1 MSYNE
6 ISSDMIY
13 IITRIRS
20 TDVRFQFALKKKITL
35 SHSLLHVIVVIS
47 QSLSLLLFQN
57 VRMVFMVTIV
67 KNDAVFIV
75 KIQTIVTRR
84 RVIAM
89 GVVRQDG
96 RVINV
101 K

>member
-1 MSYNE
+1 M
-6 ISSDMIY
+6 
-13 IITRIRS
+13 
-20 TDVRFQFALKKKITL
+20 
-35 SHSLLHVIVVIS
+35 
-47 QSLSLLLFQN
+47 LLFQN